1 VTSDIV
7 RVGRAI
13 HPRPVIMGIVNVTPD
28 SFSDGGQFDS
38 TDAAIE
44 HGLALVDA
52 GAEIVD
58 VGGESTRPGA
68 DRVDVETERKRV
80 LPVVEELVGR
90 GIRVSVDTTR
100 AEIAVESA
108 AAGAEFINDVSGG
121 LADAEMYRTIA
132 ATGVS
137 YIAMHWRGHSDTMQ
151 QLTDYNDVVL
161 DVRSALKSRI
171 AEMLVWGIEPGKIII
186 DPGLGFSKTGEQN
199 WAMLGHLDELVTLG
213 YPVLVGASRKR
224 FIGDLYFDAD
234 TDRDPATA
242 IISALS
248 AQAGAWG
255 VRVHNVEATKA
266 ALDVWSAWEKGSRS

>member
-1 VTSDIV
+1 MTNDLV

-13 HPRPVIMGIVNVTPD
+13 HPRPLIMGIVNVTPD

-52 GAEIVD
+52 GAQIVD

-90 GIRVSVDTTR
+90 GVRVSVDTTR
-100 AEIAVESA
+100 AEIALESA
-108 AAGAEFINDVSGG
+108 EAGAEFINDVSGG
-121 LADAEMYRTIA
+121 LADAEMYRTVA

-151 QLTDYNDVVL
+151 QLTDYDDVVA
-161 DVRSALKSRI
+161 DVRTALKSRI

-186 DPGLGFSKTGEQN
+186 DPGIGFSKTSDQN
-199 WAMLGHLDELVTLG
+199 WAVLGHLDELVTLG

-255 VRVHNVEATKA
+255 VRVHNVEATNA